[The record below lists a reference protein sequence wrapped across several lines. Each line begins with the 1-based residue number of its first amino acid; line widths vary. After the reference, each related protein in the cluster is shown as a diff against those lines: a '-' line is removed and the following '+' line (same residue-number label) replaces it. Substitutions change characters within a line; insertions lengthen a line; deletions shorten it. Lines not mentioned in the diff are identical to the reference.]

1 MFAHRSVFRAA
12 TVPLLLI
19 TLALAA
25 CGDDSPTAA
34 TDSPPGPA
42 TDASAAF
49 PVTIAG
55 SDGHELVLDSRPARI
70 VSYSPGATE
79 ALFAIGA
86 GEQVI
91 AADEFSDFPSETA
104 RLERVSYANPDPE
117 RLLAVEP
124 DLVIL
129 ATRQNEQV
137 EQLRGLGVPVLL
149 ANEPDSVEG
158 VFEAITLLG
167 TATGHEHEATAL
179 VEEMRGRFDA
189 VAARIADVGDG
200 PTVFYEL
207 SDDLYTVAPETFI
220 GGMLGLLRAQNVA
233 AGAVSPFPQ
242 LSSEAVIAANPDV
255 ILLADAEHGPNAESV
270 SSRPGWSGIAAVAE
284 GRIHSI
290 DPDLVNRPGP
300 RIAEGIEVMARL
312 LYPDRFGE

>member
-1 MFAHRSVFRAA
+1 MFAYRSVLRAA
-12 TVPLLLI
+12 TVPLLLLM
-19 TLALAA
+19 LALAA

-34 TDSPPGPA
+34 ADSTPEPPAAP
-42 TDASAAF
+42 AAF
-49 PVTIAG
+49 FVSIAG

-79 ALFAIGA
+79 TLFAIGA

-104 RLERVSYANPDPE
+104 TLERVSYSNPDPE
-117 RLLAVEP
+117 RLLAIEP

-129 ATRQNEQV
+129 ATRQKEQV
-137 EQLRGLGVPVLL
+137 EQLRGLGLPVLF
-149 ANEPDSVEG
+149 ASEPERVEG
-158 VFEAITLLG
+158 VFESIALLG
-167 TATGHEHEATAL
+167 AATGHEQEAAAL
-179 VEEMRGRFDA
+179 VAEMRGRFDA
-189 VAARIADVGDG
+189 VAARIADVGEG

-207 SDDLYTVAPETFI
+207 SDDLYTVAPDTFI
-220 GGMLGLLRAQNVA
+220 GGMLSLLRAGNVA

-242 LSSEAVIAANPDV
+242 LSSEAVIAADPAV

-270 SSRPGWSGIAAVAE
+270 SSRPGWSGIAAVVE
-284 GRIHSI
+284 GRIHPI

-312 LYPDRFGE
+312 LYPYRFSE